1 MAPTWNTIGPN
12 KDPAP
17 MKTSRII
24 IAGGSGF
31 LGQVLRTHFA
41 AQGAEVVVLTRSP
54 CETNNSHCRDVFW
67 DAKTL
72 GQWQAELAGAAAV
85 INLTGRTVNCRYN
98 AQNRREILES
108 RVDSTRILGE
118 AIARS
123 SAPPKVWLNASTA
136 TIYQHTFGAA
146 WHESGCIAGTAEVN
160 DEFSI
165 EVAQAW
171 ERTLDDAATPHTRKV
186 ALRAAMVLGH
196 AENSVF
202 PTLRR
207 LTRLGLGGKMGSGQQ
222 FVSWIHQLD
231 FCRAIDF
238 ILAHPAISGPVN
250 LATPAPL
257 LNAEMMKTLRRL
269 CGAPFG
275 LPATRWMLELGAV
288 VLRTETELILKS
300 RRVIPGRLSSGGFE
314 FRFARFEDAARDL
327 LQSALRRA

>member
-1 MAPTWNTIGPN
+1 MSPL
-12 KDPAP
+12 
-17 MKTSRII
+17 RII

-31 LGQVLRTHFA
+31 LGQVLRGHFT

-54 CETNNSHCRDVFW
+54 RETNDNRRREVFW

-72 GQWQAELAGAAAV
+72 GHWKAELAGAQV
-85 INLTGRTVNCRYN
+85 VVNLTGRTVNCRYN
-98 AQNRREILES
+98 ARNRREILES

-136 TIYQHTFGAA
+136 TIYRHTFGAA
-146 WHESGCIAGTAEVN
+146 WDESGCVAGTPEVK
-160 DEFSI
+160 DEFSV

-171 ERTLDDAATPHTRKV
+171 EQALEAAPTPHTRKI

-196 AENSVF
+196 AQNSVF

-207 LTRLGLGGKMGSGQQ
+207 LTRLGLGGKMGSGRQ

-231 FCRAIDF
+231 FCRTIDF
-238 ILAHPAISGPVN
+238 IVANPAISGPVN
-250 LATPAPL
+250 LAAPEPL
-257 LNAEMMKTLRRL
+257 TNAEMMKTLRRL

-275 LPATRWMLELGAV
+275 LPATRWMLELGAFA
-288 VLRTETELILKS
+288 LRTETELILKS
-300 RRVIPGRLSSGGFE
+300 RRVIPGRLARGGFE
-314 FRFARFEDAARDL
+314 FRFPRFEDAARDL
-327 LQSALRRA
+327 LPPAPRCT